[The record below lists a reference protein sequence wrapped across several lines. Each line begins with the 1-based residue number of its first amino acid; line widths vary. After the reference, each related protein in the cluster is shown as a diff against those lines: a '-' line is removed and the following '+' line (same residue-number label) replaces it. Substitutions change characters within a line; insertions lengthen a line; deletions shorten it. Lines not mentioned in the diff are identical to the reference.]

1 MTYAQYAIAF
11 IILIP
16 IAAIVIGNLLKSH
29 LDRHYPNCD
38 NEGEIESFL
47 ASGLEAEL
55 STEAA

>member
-1 MTYAQYAIAF
+1 MAYIFAF
-11 IILIP
+11 IILSP
-16 IAAIVIGNLLKSH
+16 IAATVIGKLLKSH